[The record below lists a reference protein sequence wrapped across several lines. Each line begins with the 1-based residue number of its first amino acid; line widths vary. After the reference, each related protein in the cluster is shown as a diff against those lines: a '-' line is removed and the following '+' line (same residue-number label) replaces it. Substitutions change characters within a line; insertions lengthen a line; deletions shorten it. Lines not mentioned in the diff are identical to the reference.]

1 MAVTLVLF
9 VISIL
14 LFGYSFLRYRFL
26 WQRGRIPNVFY
37 YVFQVVLLGTLFV
50 CFFFSQ
56 YITNDYLLWGVQL
69 CCDIY
74 LAVMLITPV
83 FSFLRG
89 AVRMLGKRR
98 KWNNRIYRFFNHPT
112 KISWI
117 VLVIT
122 AVFGV
127 FVFVYSQIP
136 QVSEQT
142 VMSKKSAN
150 IDKFSVVSVSDLHI
164 GQHMA
169 YKEVQAFFEKLENLQ
184 PDIVVFTG
192 NFFSPDATSSMREF
206 TGGQLKRL
214 LAKMPVYLVEGPNEC
229 GETAEN
235 IEAIRKI
242 GVRFLEDEMIELS
255 EGIQFAA
262 VRNRKDDK
270 RKDVAYT
277 LSLLDKSKPAIVCSY
292 EDLSKEERQI
302 ADFDLFLQASAN
314 KKSWILPRQ
323 IQLTKMR
330 FS

>member
-169 YKEVQAFFEKLENLQ
+169 YKEVQAFFEQLESLQ

-192 NFFSPDATSSMREF
+192 NLFSPKATASMREF
-206 TGGQLKRL
+206 TGRQLNVCLRRCRYILWRGQMNVGKR
-214 LAKMPVYLVEGPNEC
+214 
-229 GETAEN
+229 
-235 IEAIRKI
+235 RKI
-242 GVRFLEDEMIELS
+242 
-255 EGIQFAA
+255 
-262 VRNRKDDK
+262 
-270 RKDVAYT
+270 
-277 LSLLDKSKPAIVCSY
+277 
-292 EDLSKEERQI
+292 
-302 ADFDLFLQASAN
+302 
-314 KKSWILPRQ
+314 
-323 IQLTKMR
+323 
-330 FS
+330 